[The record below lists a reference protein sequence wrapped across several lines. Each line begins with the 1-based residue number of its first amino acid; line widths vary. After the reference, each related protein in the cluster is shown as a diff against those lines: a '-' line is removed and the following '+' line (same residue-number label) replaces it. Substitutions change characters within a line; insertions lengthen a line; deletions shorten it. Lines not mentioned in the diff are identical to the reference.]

1 MPLCLSTMHS
11 SSENKTFLNGLC
23 VLHLQALD
31 QRGDRETDKHCP
43 LVARDILDHACMLK
57 NEMNIKKKLINS

>member
-11 SSENKTFLNGLC
+11 SSENKTFLNDLC

-31 QRGDRETDKHCP
+31 QGGDMKTDKHCP
-43 LVARDILDHACMLK
+43 LVARDILDYASMLK
-57 NEMNIKKKLINS
+57 NELNIKKETYQ